1 MSVRLLGLSGVLAV
15 LLIGCAAEEAPVTTP
30 VTVVGAIRA
39 PEGVGAGRPVTVN
52 LYHAWA
58 LEGPL
63 RHPLEFIGSFPAA
76 VGEFRHAFDYP
87 VELGEGL
94 VVYAWLDTD
103 GDGVLCTPTGRTDI
117 AGLTVADAFPAAEV
131 ALDIELSAPCA
142 GPDWFFPAVPALSAP

>member
-1 MSVRLLGLSGVLAV
+1 MRMIFVLSALVATSLLA
-15 LLIGCAAEEAPVTTP
+15 GCAGEEAPVTTP
-30 VTVVGAIRA
+30 VTVGGTIRS
-39 PEGVGAGRPVTVN
+39 PEGVGAGREVTVN

-58 LEGPL
+58 LQGPL

-103 GDGVLCTPTGRTDI
+103 GDGVLCTPKGRTDL
-117 AGLTVADAFPAAEV
+117 AGLAVAEPFPATEV
-131 ALDIELSAPCA
+131 AVDIELSVPCA
-142 GPDWFFPAVPALSAP
+142 GPDWFYPAAP